1 MVKIDSLQDCC
12 SRFICRAVKDCVTE
26 DAITRGAQI
35 LKDRQ
40 KFRFVKQ
47 KLLAKIIDETRLEVN
62 DGFPLNFFDTS
73 ATLLTMRGASKLSDS
88 FLSSISTYIDNIRVL
103 DLSNCSSITNVG
115 VGLAIETNPNIV
127 DINLGNCR
135 RIDDDVVEYLILASH
150 LEKISIA
157 GDFNFSTE
165 GIVSL
170 CTDHPNRKK
179 FVSLDI
185 SGIDYEKEVIDTIQK
200 NCSNITS
207 LSIGYN
213 DHPWM
218 TASYFTS
225 ILLHFDLKALHVHWC
240 KNLVD
245 DSFLE
250 FLSFNLPSLEEL
262 DVCGVKSINA
272 EGIVRLIE
280 GRYARSIVNTSNDS
294 MVNDDPASVSNNKIG
309 GERDNDSGNVNS
321 NNVTEVDGGDENGL
335 SMKSSK
341 PLIPLKVMK
350 IIFIGGNK
358 ASLEAVYKKYEP
370 RIRFIKK

>member
-1 MVKIDSLQDCC
+1 MVKIDTLQDCC
-12 SRFICRAVKDCVTE
+12 SRFICRSVKNCVTE
-26 DAITRGAQI
+26 DAVKRGALI
-35 LKDRQ
+35 LKDKQ
-40 KFRFVKQ
+40 KFRAVKQ
-47 KLLAKIIDETRLEVN
+47 KLLAKIIDETRLEIN
-62 DGFPLNFFDTS
+62 DGFPLTFFDTS

-88 FLSSISTYIDNIRVL
+88 FLSSISTYIDNIRIL

-135 RIDDDVVEYLILASH
+135 RIDDGVIEYLKLAVE
-150 LEKISIA
+150 LDTISIA
-157 GDFNFSTE
+157 GNFNFTTV
-165 GIVSL
+165 GIVTL
-170 CTDHPNRKK
+170 CNEHPNRQN
-179 FVSLDI
+179 FLSLDI
-185 SGIDYEKEVIDTIQK
+185 SGIDYDQEAIDTIQK

-213 DHPWM
+213 DHEWM

-225 ILLHFDLKALHVHWC
+225 ILVHFDLKTLHVHWC

-250 FLSFNLPSLEEL
+250 FLSFNMPSLEEL

-280 GRYARSIVNTSNDS
+280 GRISRSTNNPGNDSSIV
-294 MVNDDPASVSNNKIG
+294 DDPSFTLNGKSS
-309 GERDNDSGNVNS
+309 GERDNDSGNVNA
-321 NNVTEVDGGDENGL
+321 NNLTENEI
-335 SMKSSK
+335 KSSK
-341 PLIPLKVMK
+341 PLTPLKVMK

-358 ASLEAVYKKYEP
+358 ASLDVIYKKYES